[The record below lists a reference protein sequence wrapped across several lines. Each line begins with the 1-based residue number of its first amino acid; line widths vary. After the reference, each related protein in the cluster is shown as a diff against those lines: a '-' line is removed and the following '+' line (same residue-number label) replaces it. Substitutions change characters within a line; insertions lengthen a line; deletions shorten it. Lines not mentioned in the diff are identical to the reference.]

1 MVIEVKVGAEPLK
14 GISGCVVLM
23 QIDFFIFER
32 APQALGKDVV
42 EGAALA
48 AHATLDSSGQRPVG
62 VGRVGIPRPAS

>member
-1 MVIEVKVGAEPLK
+1 
-14 GISGCVVLM
+14 M

-48 AHATLDSSGQRPVG
+48 VQANLNPSVFVNLKSRQKMMKK
-62 VGRVGIPRPAS
+62 RVSWISYEKERS